1 MTKTTDSGL
10 ICLTGKDY
18 AAVALAEQCS
28 AAQADSSLLTLNTG
42 LTAYNN
48 RPWATAVTTASATSN
63 NTLNDFVLGTQPSGG
78 VAVSSLAHSTTA
90 FGLSGLP
97 TMTVPPAGWYLAG
110 ATCTFQTTGAVSANT
125 RRDLILT
132 WSYAVNGINQWDQ
145 QSVHSTYES
154 NTGADAATVTGMF
167 FADGLRNYLLLVNF
181 VHKNTA
187 STMQVN
193 TGARYWVQY
202 LGTGL
207 VI

>member
-10 ICLTGKDY
+10 ICLTDKDY

-28 AAQADSSLLTLNTG
+28 TAQVDASLLTLNTG

-48 RPWATAVTTASATSN
+48 RPWATAVTTASGTSN
-63 NTLNDFVLGTQPSGG
+63 NTLADFVLGTQPSGG
-78 VAVSSLAHSTTA
+78 VSIHSLAHSTA
-90 FGLSGLP
+90 ASGLSGLP
-97 TMTVPPAGWYLAG
+97 TMTLPPAGWYLAG
-110 ATCTFQTTGAVSANT
+110 ATCTFQATGAVNANT

-132 WSYAVNGINQWDQ
+132 WAYAVNGINQWNQ
-145 QSVHSTYES
+145 QSVHSVYES
-154 NTGADAATVTGMF
+154 NTGGDADTVTGMF
-167 FADGLRNYLLLVNF
+167 FADGLRNYTLQATF
-181 VHKNTA
+181 IHKNTS